1 MKKAIVVGAGL
12 AGSYIAYT
20 LGQKGYAVQV
30 FEKRPDPTQIGLRKW
45 PLDQPR
51 GQ

>member
-30 FEKRPDPTQIGLRKW
+30 FEKRPDPRKSIYGSGRSINSS
-45 PLDQPR
+45 Q
-51 GQ
+51 

>member
-12 AGSYIAYT
+12 AGSYMAYV

-30 FEKRPDPTQIGLRKW
+30 YEKRPDPRKSVYGSG
-45 PLDQPR
+45 R
-51 GQ
+51 

>member
-20 LGQKGYAVQV
+20 LGQKWYAVQV
-30 FEKRPDPTQIGLRKW
+30 F
-45 PLDQPR
+45 
-51 GQ
+51 